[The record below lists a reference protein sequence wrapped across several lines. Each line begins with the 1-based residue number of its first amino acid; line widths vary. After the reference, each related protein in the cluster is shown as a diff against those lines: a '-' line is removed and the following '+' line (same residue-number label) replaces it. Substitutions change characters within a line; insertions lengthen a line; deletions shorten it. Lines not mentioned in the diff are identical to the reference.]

1 MTQAVKKIKEYL
13 KREER
18 TPAWLAKK
26 VGVSRTAVGFWLNN
40 GQIPKNPE
48 VRRKLKK
55 LCGLGDDW
63 V

>member
-1 MTQAVKKIKEYL
+1 MTKAVKKIKEYL
-13 KREER
+13 QKEER

-26 VGVSRTAVGFWLNN
+26 VGVSRTAVGFWLNA

-48 VRRKLKK
+48 VRRNLKK
-55 LCGLGDDW
+55 LCGVGDDW